1 MTSCEDA
8 KVTIETR
15 DSLTARLLLVMIKA
29 LGIAI
34 ILGVGIVGFA
44 LVESDFE
51 YVGISD
57 NQKLVADIKD
67 SFSDSNGTLQV
78 SESELNEITKQVTGD
93 AWKAEVALLI
103 IKQNYHSFNDAVQ
116 FAEAAFENI
125 AGDIES
131 ETPQDCVD
139 AEIDAAR
146 ESL

>member
-44 LVESDFE
+44 LVEGDFE

-67 SFSDSNGTLQV
+67 SFSDSNGALQV

-103 IKQNYHSFNDAVQ
+103 IKQNYHSLNDAVQ

>member
-8 KVTIETR
+8 KVTIETGE
-15 DSLTARLLLVMIKA
+15 SLTARLLLVIIKA
-29 LGIAI
+29 LVIAI
-34 ILGVGIVGFA
+34 ILGIGIGGFA
-44 LVESDFE
+44 LVEGDFE

-57 NQKLVADIKD
+57 NQGLVSDIKD
-67 SFSDSNGTLQV
+67 SFSDRNGALQV
-78 SESELNEITKQVTGD
+78 SEAELNEITKQVTGD

-103 IKQNYHSFNDAVQ
+103 IKQNYYSFNDAVQ

-125 AGDIES
+125 GGDIES